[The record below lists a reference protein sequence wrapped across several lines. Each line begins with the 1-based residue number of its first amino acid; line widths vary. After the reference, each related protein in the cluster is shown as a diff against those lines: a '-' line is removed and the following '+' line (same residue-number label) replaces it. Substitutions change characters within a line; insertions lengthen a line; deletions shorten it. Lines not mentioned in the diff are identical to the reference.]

1 MVEVLLKLPGD
12 LKWIVENEDDLKFI
26 ESVLVRK
33 LCETK
38 LGDLLAAKSGLQAE
52 EISELDHL
60 VKAGLFKRM
69 KAVE

>member
-1 MVEVLLKLPGD
+1 MVDVLLRLPGD
-12 LKWIVENEDDLKFI
+12 LKWIAENEEDLKFI

-38 LGDLLAAKSGLQAE
+38 LGDLLAEESELRAD

-60 VKAGLFKRM
+60 VKAGLFTR
-69 KAVE
+69 

>member
-1 MVEVLLKLPGD
+1 MLLRLPGD
-12 LKWIVENEDDLKFI
+12 LKWIAENEEDLKFI

-38 LGDLLAAKSGLQAE
+38 LGDLLAEKSELRAD

>member
-1 MVEVLLKLPGD
+1 MLLRLPGD
-12 LKWIVENEDDLKFI
+12 LKWIAENEEDLKFI

-38 LGDLLAAKSGLQAE
+38 LGDLLAEKSELRVD

>member
-1 MVEVLLKLPGD
+1 MVEVLLRLPGD
-12 LKWIVENEDDLKFI
+12 LKWIAENEEDLKFI

-38 LGDLLAAKSGLQAE
+38 LGDLLAEKSELRVD

>member
-12 LKWIVENEDDLKFI
+12 LKWIAENEEDLKFI

-38 LGDLLAAKSGLQAE
+38 LGDLLAERSELRAD
-52 EISELDHL
+52 EISKLDHL
-60 VKAGLFKRM
+60 VKAGLFKR
-69 KAVE
+69 

>member
-1 MVEVLLKLPGD
+1 MVEVLLRLPGD
-12 LKWIVENEDDLKFI
+12 LKWVAENEDDLKFI

-33 LCETK
+33 LCEMK
-38 LGDLLAAKSGLQAE
+38 LGDLLAAKSSLRAE